1 MLGGGLRSGTVFTC
15 VRLLPRRHC
24 AQRPIWKYFSSPL
37 RTGSVRERTIAL
49 SWGTSWREIHAFHTL
64 VRISP
69 SFFSLTKTH
78 PFSHC
83 TVRIDSTRMMG
94 CTTNASYSGERSEK
108 TFGKS
113 RVTCVNQ
120 TSVASV
126 LTVDSP
132 TFPSGFINL
141 SHLTRSSLRH

>member
-1 MLGGGLRSGTVFTC
+1 MVRFLLVFDYYRGGIVHKGLYGNC
-15 VRLLPRRHC
+15 
-24 AQRPIWKYFSSPL
+24 FSSPL

-83 TVRIDSTRMMG
+83 TVRIDSVRMMG
-94 CTTNASYSGERSEK
+94 RTTM
-108 TFGKS
+108 
-113 RVTCVNQ
+113 
-120 TSVASV
+120 
-126 LTVDSP
+126 
-132 TFPSGFINL
+132 
-141 SHLTRSSLRH
+141 